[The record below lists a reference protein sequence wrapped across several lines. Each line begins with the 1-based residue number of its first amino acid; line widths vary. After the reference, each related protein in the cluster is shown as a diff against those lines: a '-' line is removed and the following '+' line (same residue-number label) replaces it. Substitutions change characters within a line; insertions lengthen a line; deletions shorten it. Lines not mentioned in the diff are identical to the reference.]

1 MKSSVLGYILFL
13 VIKSGEASST
23 VQNRTFIISCESSFD
38 CSDNGECNTQ
48 TGNCSCMES
57 FDTFTELSSS
67 SSAPSFQ
74 CNYEKKEQ
82 LTAFLLS
89 LFLGIFGAEHFYL
102 GNTDRGITKLCFSL
116 FCFIGNIII
125 FSISRCCGK
134 DKQYLIEFVGRYEAI
149 YLGCG
154 FVFMLLW
161 FIQDLILIGTLGISD
176 ANGISLKSW

>member
-1 MKSSVLGYILFL
+1 MKLALLCYLTLIYLEFGDT
-13 VIKSGEASST
+13 AST
-23 VQNRTFIISCESSFD
+23 VQNGTSIIACENSND
-38 CSDNGECNTQ
+38 CSGNGSCNIQ
-48 TGNCSCMES
+48 TGKCSCTDS
-57 FDTFTELSSS
+57 FETYADVA
-67 SSAPSFQ
+67 SSAPSLQ

-161 FIQDLILIGTLGISD
+161 FIQDLILIGTLGVTD
-176 ANGISLKSW
+176 VNGIPLKSW

>member
-1 MKSSVLGYILFL
+1 MNFALLCTLIITQAISTESSSAVLNGT
-13 VIKSGEASST
+13 S
-23 VQNRTFIISCESSFD
+23 IIYCESNFD
-38 CSDNGECNTQ
+38 CSENGECNVKNGQ
-48 TGNCSCMES
+48 CSCAES
-57 FDTFTELSSS
+57 FGTFADDSSS
-67 SSAPSFQ
+67 SLVPSLQ

-89 LFLGIFGAEHFYL
+89 LFLGFFGAEHFYL
-102 GNTDRGITKLCFSL
+102 GNSDRGITKLCFSL

-154 FVFMLLW
+154 FVFMVLW

-176 ANGISLKSW
+176 ANGVSLKSW